1 MGGDGGEEEK
11 GRERKRADVGD
22 GRRRRREGERERE
35 EASETERAGRRRLG
49 FCWAV
54 LGHGDVARANVDA
67 ETR

>member
-1 MGGDGGEEEK
+1 VHPTSARRRGW
-11 GRERKRADVGD
+11 AAAAA
-22 GRRRRREGERERE
+22 RRRRKGERE

-54 LGHGDVARANVDA
+54 LGHGDVARADVDA